1 MNSQLYSA
9 PDCCLIVPMKHTHL
23 WLKTLLVV
31 GATSF
36 LTTQAQNVQLTIT
49 NLKSTD
55 GQILVAVFKDQQG
68 FKEEKPVSRHRFPK
82 SSLTNGTLKVLLD
95 LPPGTYGLA
104 LVDDTNK
111 NGKMDKNMLGIPK
124 EGVAFSNFYLS
135 GMSKPTF
142 NDFKFEV
149 KGASVS
155 LDCKMR
161 NF

>member
-1 MNSQLYSA
+1 
-9 PDCCLIVPMKHTHL
+9 MKHAHL

-31 GATSF
+31 GSTSF
-36 LTTQAQNVQLTIT
+36 LTTQAQTVQLTIT

-68 FKEEKPVSRHRFPK
+68 FKDEKPVSRHRFPK
-82 SSLTNGTLKVLLD
+82 SSLTNGTLKVSLD

-104 LVDDTNK
+104 LVDDANK

-149 KGASVS
+149 KGAPLS